1 MGLLGVTIPE
11 EYGGLGTNY
20 VSYVTEDG
28 KVHKAW
34 LHDIQEKVERDYKK
48 EYYTWFIIS
57 FYESL
62 ILLFYSLK
70 NLIIL
75 YILVMIF
82 FYLSNKFNFKDKKML
97 PEINNI
103 KALIISILL
112 IQFLSLILTSVTNI
126 PYIRALST
134 QSIFFVPSIF
144 TFIILYFFYDKTK
157 KI

>member
-1 MGLLGVTIPE
+1 MGSCRNIRGIFTETGNNNIIDKELS
-11 EYGGLGTNY
+11 NY
-20 VSYVTEDG
+20 
-28 KVHKAW
+28 AW
-34 LHDIQEKVERDYKK
+34 SIILRDYKK

-62 ILLFYSLK
+62 VLQFYSLK

-82 FYLSNKFNFKDKKML
+82 FYISNKFKFKDTKML

-103 KALIISILL
+103 KALIFSILL

-134 QSIFFVPSIF
+134 QSIFFVPSLF